1 MMPRR
6 LVFVLLMLSTTTALL
21 GHTVAVDNNV
31 TEERVTEER
40 VTEERVSE
48 ERVTE
53 EYVTEERA
61 TEERVT
67 EERATEER
75 VTGRVE
81 MNLGEQQWTVQPIR
95 SDGTAD
101 GTPVPVTVPGDI
113 LAALERADRL
123 GLRSMPMQ
131 VELFSASALWSTRS

>member
-1 MMPRR
+1 MPRR

-48 ERVTE
+48 EYVTE
-53 EYVTEERA
+53 EY
-61 TEERVT
+61 VT

-101 GTPVPVTVPGDI
+101 GAPVPVTMPGDI

-123 GLRSMPMQ
+123 GLHSMPMQ

>member
-6 LVFVLLMLSTTTALL
+6 LVFVLLMLSTTTAVL
-21 GHTVAVDNNV
+21 GHTVTVDNNV
-31 TEERVTEER
+31 TEERV
-40 VTEERVSE
+40 
-48 ERVTE
+48 
-53 EYVTEERA
+53 
-61 TEERVT
+61 
-67 EERATEER
+67 TEER

-81 MNLGEQQWTVQPIR
+81 MNLGEQQWTVQPIH

-101 GTPVPVTVPGDI
+101 GAPVPVAVPGDI

-123 GLRSMPMQ
+123 GLHSMPMQ